1 MSPGCHCDIWR
12 LWTCNIQLF
21 STSSSLIKIYCLYQP
36 FICHSTPP
44 PPSSSHH
51 PPQQHPGLRFKK
63 KKKQL
68 ALLLKRLQKGAICIT
83 LFRMYQLSLCG
94 KPKKRTP
101 PSLIW
106 IFLKHAKWEQYSVR
120 PVLTP
125 ARHQAWLLH
134 RAACY
139 SRVCCSK
146 RATRKAMSSHPRTT

>member
-21 STSSSLIKIYCLYQP
+21 STSTSLIKIYCLYQP
-36 FICHSTPP
+36 FICHSTPLLFP
-44 PPSSSHH
+44 SPSSATSR
-51 PPQQHPGLRFKK
+51 PEIKK
-63 KKKQL
+63 KTKKQL
-68 ALLLKRLQKGAICIT
+68 ALLLKRLQKRAICIT

>member
-1 MSPGCHCDIWR
+1 MTFEGFELVIFNCFPH
-12 LWTCNIQLF
+12 LQA
-21 STSSSLIKIYCLYQP
+21 SSKYTVCISHLYA
-36 FICHSTPP
+36 TAPP
-44 PPSSSHH
+44 PPLPITLLSNI
-51 PPQQHPGLRFKK
+51 QAWDLKK

-68 ALLLKRLQKGAICIT
+68 ALLLKRLQKRAICIT

>member
-44 PPSSSHH
+44 PLPITLLSNI
-51 PPQQHPGLRFKK
+51 QAWDFLK

>member
-44 PPSSSHH
+44 PPPLPITLLSNI
-51 PPQQHPGLRFKK
+51 QAWDLKK
-63 KKKQL
+63 KKNQL
-68 ALLLKRLQKGAICIT
+68 ALLLKRLQKRAICIT

>member
-1 MSPGCHCDIWR
+1 MTFEGFELVIFNCFPH
-12 LWTCNIQLF
+12 LQA
-21 STSSSLIKIYCLYQP
+21 SSKYTVCISHLYA
-36 FICHSTPP
+36 TAP

-51 PPQQHPGLRFKK
+51 PPQQHPGLRFLK

>member
-44 PPSSSHH
+44 PPLPITLLSNI
-51 PPQQHPGLRFKK
+51 QAWDFKK
-63 KKKQL
+63 TKKQL
-68 ALLLKRLQKGAICIT
+68 ALLLKRLQKRAICIT